1 MPTIIEFEKIEDTA
15 NKTITDIRTVIP
27 HLASRLK
34 TDTTTIKLSS
44 VVTVGTSQHVYQFS
58 LKFRDDV
65 IIVNNSSCH
74 AFSCAAIRMELHS
87 RGFFFTLK
95 SMTTRPPEPADHPP
109 ISRQQ
114 IRPAQSANSR
124 ALEHIAELDIPEKYC
139 CKISSDI
146 MDDPV
151 RDVRFLEQEDQVYD
165 RANINHAICSNK
177 DDRLP
182 HTQMSYTP
190 GCLKTD
196 HKLKLDINA
205 FVEKEIEQYNQR
217 RLKQLYKKYKVDAA
231 DVSLESNNLLLRRI
245 SANNGYEDANW
256 LLAQG
261 DLVNINAKDQK
272 KTGYTPLHLALHRDH
287 MYLALLLI
295 SYRASITEMDK
306 DGCTPLMWASQ
317 QPQHLA
323 AQFLLHCIHY
333 NAISK
338 HDDDFKRCPRELQE
352 VVIKAIEDPVLTR

>member
-1 MPTIIEFEKIEDTA
+1 MPTIIEFEIIEDKA

-27 HLASRLK
+27 HLASTLK
-34 TDTTTIKLSS
+34 TDTATIKLCS
-44 VVTVGTSQHVYQFS
+44 VVTVGTSQHVHQFS

-65 IIVNNSSCH
+65 IIINNSSCR
-74 AFSCAAIRMELHS
+74 AFSCTAIRMELHN
-87 RGFFFTLK
+87 RGFFFTIK
-95 SMTTRPPEPADHPP
+95 SLTVVQHEPANHPP

-114 IRPAQSANSR
+114 IPPAQSANSR
-124 ALEHIAELDIPEKYC
+124 ALEHIAELDIPEKFC
-139 CKISSDI
+139 CKISCHI

-151 RDVRFLEQEDQVYD
+151 RDVRFPEQEDQVYD

-177 DDRLP
+177 DNRLP

-196 HKLKLDINA
+196 HDLKLDINA
-205 FVEKEIEQYNQR
+205 FVKKEIEQYNQR

-245 SANNGYEDANW
+245 SANNGYQDANW

-261 DLVNINAKDQK
+261 DQVNINAKDQK
-272 KTGYTPLHLALHRDH
+272 KTGYTPLHLALHRGH

-306 DGCTPLMWASQ
+306 HGCTPLMWASQ

-323 AQFLLHCIHY
+323 AQFLLDCMHY
-333 NAISK
+333 NVISK
-338 HDDDFKRCPRELQE
+338 HDDDFKRCPPALQE
-352 VVIKAIEDPVLTR
+352 IVIKATEDPGLTW